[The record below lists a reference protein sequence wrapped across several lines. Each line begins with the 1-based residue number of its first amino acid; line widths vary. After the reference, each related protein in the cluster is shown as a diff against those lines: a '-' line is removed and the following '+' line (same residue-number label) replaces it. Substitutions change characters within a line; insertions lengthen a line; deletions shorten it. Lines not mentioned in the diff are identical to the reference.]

1 MKTHWKKLTNPNY
14 LGAYSIEDGRDLVLT
29 IKYVKEEQV
38 IGTDGKKDDCVVA
51 YFYENKPMILNATN
65 MKAIT
70 KLFGTP
76 YIEEWI
82 GKRIQVGVEKV
93 RAFGDIVEALRV
105 RKTLP
110 GAVNEKPKSVVKC
123 MDCGRPIQPVKG
135 FSSSEQLAA
144 YTENKYGRAMCSEC
158 AAKTAEKIKQEQAQS
173 EKEEVVQELTEEEE
187 TENAD
192 Q

>member
-29 IKYVKEEQV
+29 IKYVREEQV

-65 MKAIT
+65 MKTIT

-76 YIEEWI
+76 YIEDWV
-82 GKRIQVGVEKV
+82 GRKIQVGIEKV
-93 RAFGDIVEALRV
+93 KAFGDIVEALRV
-105 RKTLP
+105 RKTIP
-110 GAVNEKPKSVVKC
+110 KAADEKSKPPIKCSV
-123 MDCGRPIQPVKG
+123 CGQTIQIVKG
-135 FSSSEQLAA
+135 FSSPEQLAA
-144 YTENKYGRAMCSEC
+144 YTENKYGRTMCGNC
-158 AAKTAEKIKQEQAQS
+158 ATKAAAEKQKQTQE
-173 EKEEVVQELTEEEE
+173 EKEEEVQELNEEEE

-192 Q
+192 E

>member
-65 MKAIT
+65 MKTIT

-82 GKRIQVGVEKV
+82 GRKIQVGVENVK
-93 RAFGDIVEALRV
+93 AFGDIVEALRV

-110 GAVNEKPKSVVKC
+110 EEVTKSKTTVKC
-123 MDCGRPIQPVKG
+123 TSCGRPIQSVRG
-135 FSSSEQLAA
+135 FTPEQLAA
-144 YTENKYGRAMCSEC
+144 YTANKYGSALCGDC
-158 AAKTAEKIKQEQAQS
+158 AAKAAEKQKQKQAQ
-173 EKEEVVQELTEEEE
+173 EGKEEEILNLIEEEE

>member
-29 IKYVKEEQV
+29 IKYVREEQV

-65 MKAIT
+65 MKTIT

-76 YIEEWI
+76 YIEDWV
-82 GKRIQVGVEKV
+82 GRKIQVGIEKV
-93 RAFGDIVEALRV
+93 KAFGDIVEALRV
-105 RKTLP
+105 RKTIP
-110 GAVNEKPKSVVKC
+110 KDAAEKSKPAIKCSV
-123 MDCGRPIQPVKG
+123 CGQTIQIVKG
-135 FSSSEQLAA
+135 FSSPEQLAA
-144 YTENKYGRAMCSEC
+144 YTENKYGSAMCGDC
-158 AAKTAEKIKQEQAQS
+158 ATKAAAEKQNQTQE
-173 EKEEVVQELTEEEE
+173 EKEEEVQELTEEEE

-192 Q
+192 E